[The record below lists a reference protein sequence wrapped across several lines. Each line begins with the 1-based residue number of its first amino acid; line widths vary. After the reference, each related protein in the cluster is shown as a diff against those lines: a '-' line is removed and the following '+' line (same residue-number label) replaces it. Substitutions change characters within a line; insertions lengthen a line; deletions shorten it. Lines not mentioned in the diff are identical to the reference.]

1 MPAGYEPLNLSSEA
15 TRNLIAGNL
24 ISPLEWE
31 TLSGAFLL
39 DVLRASGIQIRTQ
52 DFYDIR
58 RDKLGLTK
66 HELDVTNLDPDVRVP
81 RNWIDPV
88 DWALSGNFLYQTRV
102 FGTDPE
108 TGEQIDKYISI
119 SSMTELTRNEVE
131 MEVLDKTMGQAEFYG
146 IEVSGAQ
153 LFHVYSVRDVWERL

>member
-1 MPAGYEPLNLSSEA
+1 MPAEPLGLSSEK

-39 DVLRASGIQIRTQ
+39 DVLRASGIAIRTQ

-58 RDKLGLTK
+58 RTKLGLTA
-66 HELDVTNLDPDVRVP
+66 HEIDVTNLDQDKRVP
-81 RNWIDPV
+81 RKWISET
-88 DWALSGNFLYQTRV
+88 DWALTGNFLYQTRV
-102 FGTDPE
+102 FGVDPE
-108 TGEQIDKYISI
+108 TGEQVSKFVSI
-119 SSMTELTRNEVE
+119 SSVYEMTKNEVE
-131 MEVLDKTMGQAEFYG
+131 LEVLDKTMGQAEFYG

>member
-1 MPAGYEPLNLSSEA
+1 MDPLGLSPEK

-58 RDKLGLTK
+58 RTKLGLTA
-66 HELDVTNLDPDVRVP
+66 HEIDVTNLDADKRVP
-81 RNWIDPV
+81 RNWITES

-102 FGTDPE
+102 FGVDPE
-108 TGEQIDKYISI
+108 TGEQITKFVSI
-119 SSMTELTRNEVE
+119 SSVYEMTKNEVE
-131 MEVLDKTMGQAEFYG
+131 LEVLDKTMGQAEFYG

-153 LFHVYSVRDVWERL
+153 LFHVYSVRDVWDRL

>member
-1 MPAGYEPLNLSSEA
+1 MPAEPLGLSPEK

-39 DVLRASGIQIRTQ
+39 DVLRASGIAIRTQ

-58 RDKLGLTK
+58 RTKLGLTA
-66 HELDVTNLDPDVRVP
+66 HEIDVTNLDQDKRVP
-81 RNWIDPV
+81 RKWISET
-88 DWALSGNFLYQTRV
+88 DWALTGNFLYQTRV
-102 FGTDPE
+102 FGVDPE
-108 TGEQIDKYISI
+108 TGEQVSKFVSI
-119 SSMTELTRNEVE
+119 SSVYEMTKNEVE
-131 MEVLDKTMGQAEFYG
+131 LEVLDKTMGQAEFYG

-153 LFHVYSVRDVWERL
+153 LFHVYSVRDVWDRL

>member
-1 MPAGYEPLNLSSEA
+1 MDPLGLSPEK

-58 RDKLGLTK
+58 RTKLGLTA
-66 HELDVTNLDPDVRVP
+66 HEIEVTNLGQDNRVP
-81 RNWIDPV
+81 RSWIDAT

-102 FGTDPE
+102 FGVDPE
-108 TGEQIDKYISI
+108 TGEQVSKFVSI
-119 SSMTELTRNEVE
+119 ASMHELTKNEVE
-131 MEVLDKTMGQAEFYG
+131 LEVLDKTMGQAEFYG

>member
-1 MPAGYEPLNLSSEA
+1 MPADPLGLSPEK

-39 DVLRASGIQIRTQ
+39 DVLRASGIRIREST
-52 DFYDIR
+52 FYDIR
-58 RDKLGLTK
+58 RTKLGLTR
-66 HELDVTNLDPDVRVP
+66 HEIDVTNLNPDQRVP
-81 RNWIDPV
+81 RAWIDET
-88 DWALSGNFLYQTRV
+88 DWHLSANFLYQMRV

-108 TGEQIDKYISI
+108 TGEVIDKYVSI
-119 SSMTELTRNEVE
+119 ASMTERTPNDVE
-131 MEVLDKTMGQAEFYG
+131 LEALDKTMGQAEFYG